1 MIKTKFVLLI
11 IWKRKICVYFEYLFF
26 NLIYIWSRFS
36 TFSQPA
42 ASHQHSRLGL
52 IRKFCACARH
62 ASTMCRIVGRCCCC
76 RCSRCSRATSA
87 GVRAHCTRTTHVRR
101 GTARRRRVHA
111 LGAWPANRCTRSVA
125 FAGSR
130 EQQSAAAAAAAF
142 CIVDIWGAKLVGGN
156 GWKTAIR
163 DCWRARAVGEW
174 LSAIILSEPSQ
185 PQPHITMRYNAPV
198 RSCSPFDWPT
208 KFFNFEQNTAVLISS
223 QHTRARSRAAKM
235 RANYIWKYCCVRKW
249 RRCVR
254 RNVTK

>member
-1 MIKTKFVLLI
+1 MIKKKNRFAYNMKKKDLCI
-11 IWKRKICVYFEYLFF
+11 FWIFF
-26 NLIYIWSRFS
+26 FLNLIYIWSRFS

-42 ASHQHSRLGL
+42 APHQHSRLEL

-130 EQQSAAAAAAAF
+130 EQQSAAAAF

-163 DCWRARAVGEW
+163 DCWRARGRWVA
-174 LSAIILSEPSQ
+174 LCHHTQRTEP
-185 PQPHITMRYNAPV
+185 
-198 RSCSPFDWPT
+198 
-208 KFFNFEQNTAVLISS
+208 
-223 QHTRARSRAAKM
+223 AA
-235 RANYIWKYCCVRKW
+235 AAHHHAL
-249 RRCVR
+249 
-254 RNVTK
+254 